1 MATCHISMLQFTNG
15 ILQFVGIHYKL
26 RGHDSPKI
34 SKPKDLVALL
44 EIEIDKRIEI
54 GKKVWERLFTQP

>member
-1 MATCHISMLQFTNG
+1 MLQITNG

-26 RGHDSPKI
+26 KGHDSPKI

-54 GKKVWERLFTQP
+54 GKKV